1 MFDRLK
7 SLFGAGERKAM
18 NAWEALVDTGA
29 RTAAGIFTSPVT
41 AMFYQ
46 PVALGVHVRCDT
58 LAILGLHVHNRADKS
73 RADEFPLYK
82 LLHDRPNGWT
92 SSTSFVMEM
101 EKDCILHGAAYALA
115 NRVEG
120 KIVELIK
127 LDCGAVTPDTDDN
140 QEPIYKV
147 TLKSGGTKTYTWHD
161 ILHVPTLGNLSAVKQ
176 AREAIGLG
184 LALEKHAA
192 KLMGNGA
199 RPSGV
204 IKAKTKLSDVAYER
218 IKKSWRST
226 HTGENAGGTA
236 ILEDGAEFV
245 PLTFS
250 SVDMQFAEMRGQQV
264 VEVARALGVPPNLIF
279 DFSRATWANAETAS
293 QAYLTF
299 TLMPRAKL
307 WEGAITRLLS
317 EEEQDRYYV
326 EFDANSLVR
335 ADIAARFEAYSKA
348 IASRVMNPNE
358 ARSRENLP
366 PYEGGDE
373 FINPNIQP
381 AADKPPAERPK
392 PALVA

>member
-1 MFDRLK
+1 
-7 SLFGAGERKAM
+7 
-18 NAWEALVDTGA
+18 
-29 RTAAGIFTSPVT
+29 
-41 AMFYQ
+41 
-46 PVALGVHVRCDT
+46 
-58 LAILGLHVHNRADKS
+58 
-73 RADEFPLYK
+73 
-82 LLHDRPNGWT
+82 
-92 SSTSFVMEM
+92 
-101 EKDCILHGAAYALA
+101 LHGAAYALA

-147 TLKSGGTKTYTWHD
+147 TLKSGRVKSYTWHD
-161 ILHVPTLGNLSAVKQ
+161 ILHVPTLGDLSAIKQ
-176 AREAIGLG
+176 VREAIGLA

-226 HTGENAGGTA
+226 HTGENAGGIA

-293 QAYLTF
+293 QAYLT
-299 TLMPRAKL
+299 LR
-307 WEGAITRLLS
+307 
-317 EEEQDRYYV
+317 
-326 EFDANSLVR
+326 
-335 ADIAARFEAYSKA
+335 
-348 IASRVMNPNE
+348 
-358 ARSRENLP
+358 
-366 PYEGGDE
+366 
-373 FINPNIQP
+373 
-381 AADKPPAERPK
+381 
-392 PALVA
+392 